1 MWPLQHTD
9 GGWRLAE
16 AAEREGDRE
25 SRAGQSG
32 GDRGSGWVVGG
43 DAIAFA
49 RCWGPSG
56 NGSGLSKPARQPV
69 ISKMLGATDP
79 HVAQGAK
86 LECDAPRGHRWM
98 LAEG

>member
-1 MWPLQHTD
+1 MAAPTYRWRLEA
-9 GGWRLAE
+9 GGWRRLQR
-16 AAEREGDRE
+16 EREIE
-25 SRAGQSG
+25 RAG
-32 GDRGSGWVVGG
+32 RGRVEGAGAVGG